1 MLTIREGTSS
11 DLPFLEEMLFEAFF
25 WSSSVARPPM
35 VEFRCRHEFSTLLA
49 AWGRPGDFALVAR
62 EGGDA
67 AGAAW
72 FRLWTPDLHSYGF
85 VDAAT
90 PELGLAVVR
99 RFRGRGIA
107 RALLRAAIQGATQS
121 VYPAL
126 SLSVAPNNPARQL
139 YESEG
144 FVKVGEEGT
153 SWTMR
158 RVLLRS

>member
-1 MLTIREGTSS
+1 MLTIREGTSL
-11 DLPFLEEMLFEAFF
+11 DLPLLEEMLFEAFF
-25 WSSSVARPPM
+25 WASAVARPPM
-35 VEFRCRHEFSTLLA
+35 VEFRRRLEFSTLLA
-49 AWGRPGDFALVAR
+49 AWGRPGDLALIAQ

-67 AGAAW
+67 AGAVW
-72 FRLWTPDLHSYGF
+72 FRLWTSDLHSYGF
-85 VDAAT
+85 VDEAT

-107 RALLRAAIQGATQS
+107 RSLLRAAIQSATQC

-126 SLSVAPNNPARQL
+126 SLSVAPDNPARRL

-144 FVKVGEEGT
+144 FVKVGETGT

-158 RVLLRS
+158 RELLRS